1 MKTLRVMIAQLT
13 LVQVMMEMTTTMVI
27 EEVMLDH
34 MVQVIVV
41 QEGVGWG
48 IGGTLKEV
56 NSPMSH
62 KILIMMHMHLIHSER
77 Q

>member
-1 MKTLRVMIAQLT
+1 MKTMMIAQLT
-13 LVQVMMEMTTTMVI
+13 LVQDMMETMVAMVM

-34 MVQVIVV
+34 MEQEGVV

-48 IGGTLKEV
+48 IGGPLEEV
-56 NSPMSH
+56 NSPMAY
-62 KILIMMHMHLIHSER
+62 KILTMMYLIHNRR